1 MIIINKITYNN
12 PVISVSYGKY
22 QKKRLGKVIKGESP
36 IITLTLV
43 EDRIR
48 IRIETTYD
56 RNLFT
61 KLNVGK
67 QVDISDSLSD
77 ISYEDKKGWI
87 SLVYGYHKCIVERIN
102 KKTFN
107 FKLNCIADECNE
119 NYTILVNENIDMKLD
134 DEIKNIEE
142 DIE

>member
-1 MIIINKITYNN
+1 M
-12 PVISVSYGKY
+12 
-22 QKKRLGKVIKGESP
+22 
-36 IITLTLV
+36 V
-43 EDRIR
+43 EDIIR

-87 SLVYGYHKCIVERIN
+87 SLVYGYHKCIVERID

-119 NYTILVNENIDMKLD
+119 NYNILVNENIDMKLD